1 MVDLAYNDYVEIQQR
16 GAGVRDGAGALEYPW
31 PALRSIWCR
40 VADLTVKEY
49 LAANA
54 EQSSGTLKVFC
65 YWEDVSDVTASMRLA
80 WGTRTLQITGTP
92 MRAADGVRATIMCT
106 ESTS

>member
-16 GAGVRDGAGALEYPW
+16 GEPTRDGAGAPTYPW
-31 PALRSIWCR
+31 PTLRAIWCR

-49 LAANA
+49 LAASA
-54 EQSSGTLKVFC
+54 EQSAGTLKVFC
-65 YWEDVSDVTASMRLA
+65 YWDDVSDVTGEMRLA
-80 WGTRTLQITGTP
+80 WGTRTLEITGRP

-106 ESTS
+106 EITS